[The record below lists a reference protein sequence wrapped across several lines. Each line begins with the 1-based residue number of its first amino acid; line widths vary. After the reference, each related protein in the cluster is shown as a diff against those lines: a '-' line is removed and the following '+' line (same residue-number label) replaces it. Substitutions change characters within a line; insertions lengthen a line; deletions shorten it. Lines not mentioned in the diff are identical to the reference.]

1 MEKRR
6 LISLRSVL
14 LQYLVRTALACLLVA
29 VGWLLVLML
38 WIQNG
43 ELFLPANQAAQACQK
58 AAQDV
63 LPGMTA
69 ATFDETQLDSLC
81 RYALFAAPD
90 SSEVLATN
98 MDAGHLQRAMENQQG
113 KTRWHFGYT
122 QYYMTSKLQDG
133 TVCLL
138 QFDYAV
144 PYADPAL
151 RGVLPDMQTVHCI
164 LGILLLVGAVV
175 WSTHRTGR
183 FLTRE
188 TEKLT
193 AAAQAVARKDLDSAV
208 FSGAKVRE
216 YESALQALQTMGDE
230 LTGSL
235 QKQWDMEQRQR
246 EQIIQLSHKLKTPL
260 TIIEGNA
267 ELLAE
272 DALTPEQREQVQAM
286 TAAFLREF
294 GRIDVLVCNAGI
306 ARQELFTD
314 ITEASWR
321 EVMGVDL
328 DGVFYCAQAVL
339 PDMLHR
345 KAGKIIT
352 LSSMWGQV
360 GASCEVAYSTAK
372 AGVIGLT
379 KALAKELGPSG
390 ITVNCVAPGV
400 IDTEMNGNLPQDIKD
415 ELAEETPLERLGTPE
430 DVAQAV
436 WFLASSAGDFF
447 TGQILAPN
455 GGLII

>member
-1 MEKRR
+1 MGIVCRK
-6 LISLRSVL
+6 
-14 LQYLVRTALACLLVA
+14 AKD
-29 VGWLLVLML
+29 
-38 WIQNG
+38 
-43 ELFLPANQAAQACQK
+43 QA
-58 AAQDV
+58 
-63 LPGMTA
+63 
-69 ATFDETQLDSLC
+69 
-81 RYALFAAPD
+81 
-90 SSEVLATN
+90 EVLAEEL
-98 MDAGHLQRAMENQQG
+98 AALGVPV
-113 KTRWHFGYT
+113 KVY
-122 QYYMTSKLQDG
+122 
-133 TVCLL
+133 VC
-138 QFDYAV
+138 D
-144 PYADPAL
+144 
-151 RGVLPDMQTVHCI
+151 
-164 LGILLLVGAVV
+164 
-175 WSTHRTGR
+175 
-183 FLTRE
+183 
-188 TEKLT
+188 
-193 AAAQAVARKDLDSAV
+193 VA
-208 FSGAKVRE
+208 
-216 YESALQALQTMGDE
+216 
-230 LTGSL
+230 
-235 QKQWDMEQRQR
+235 
-246 EQIIQLSHKLKTPL
+246 
-260 TIIEGNA
+260 
-267 ELLAE
+267 
-272 DALTPEQREQVQAM
+272 QREQVQAM

-314 ITEASWR
+314 ITEAGWR

-400 IDTEMNGNLPQDIKD
+400 IDTEMNGNLSQDIKD

>member
-6 LISLRSVL
+6 LTSLRSVL
-14 LQYLVRTALACLLVA
+14 LQYLVRTALACIVAAAVWFLLLLLLIQG
-29 VGWLLVLML
+29 GW
-38 WIQNG
+38 
-43 ELFLPANQAAQACQK
+43 FLPADQAARACQK

-98 MDAGHLQRAMENQQG
+98 MDAGHLQRAMENWQG

-151 RGVLPDMQTVHCI
+151 RGVLPDIQTVHGI

-216 YESALQALQTMGDE
+216 YESALQALQTMGDA

-246 EQIIQLSHKLKTPL
+246 EQIIRLSHKLKTPL
-260 TIIEGNA
+260 TIIKGNA

-272 DALTPEQREQVQAM
+272 DDLTEEQRAQVEAILQGAEQTRAY
-286 TAAFLREF
+286 L
-294 GRIDVLVCNAGI
+294 
-306 ARQELFTD
+306 
-314 ITEASWR
+314 
-321 EVMGVDL
+321 
-328 DGVFYCAQAVL
+328 
-339 PDMLHR
+339 
-345 KAGKIIT
+345 GKIR
-352 LSSMWGQV
+352 
-360 GASCEVAYSTAK
+360 AEV
-372 AGVIGLT
+372 
-379 KALAKELGPSG
+379 
-390 ITVNCVAPGV
+390 
-400 IDTEMNGNLPQDIKD
+400 Q
-415 ELAEETPLERLGTPE
+415 TPLKYR
-430 DVAQAV
+430 QRK
-436 WFLASSAGDFF
+436 
-447 TGQILAPN
+447 
-455 GGLII
+455 

>member
-1 MEKRR
+1 MGIVCRK
-6 LISLRSVL
+6 
-14 LQYLVRTALACLLVA
+14 AKD
-29 VGWLLVLML
+29 
-38 WIQNG
+38 
-43 ELFLPANQAAQACQK
+43 QA
-58 AAQDV
+58 
-63 LPGMTA
+63 
-69 ATFDETQLDSLC
+69 
-81 RYALFAAPD
+81 
-90 SSEVLATN
+90 EVLAEEL
-98 MDAGHLQRAMENQQG
+98 AALGVPV
-113 KTRWHFGYT
+113 KVY
-122 QYYMTSKLQDG
+122 
-133 TVCLL
+133 VC
-138 QFDYAV
+138 D
-144 PYADPAL
+144 
-151 RGVLPDMQTVHCI
+151 
-164 LGILLLVGAVV
+164 
-175 WSTHRTGR
+175 
-183 FLTRE
+183 
-188 TEKLT
+188 
-193 AAAQAVARKDLDSAV
+193 VA
-208 FSGAKVRE
+208 
-216 YESALQALQTMGDE
+216 
-230 LTGSL
+230 
-235 QKQWDMEQRQR
+235 
-246 EQIIQLSHKLKTPL
+246 
-260 TIIEGNA
+260 
-267 ELLAE
+267 
-272 DALTPEQREQVQAM
+272 QREQVQAM

-314 ITEASWR
+314 ITEAGWR

-447 TGQILAPN
+447 TGQVLAPN
-455 GGLII
+455 GGFLI

>member
-1 MEKRR
+1 MG
-6 LISLRSVL
+6 IV
-14 LQYLVRTALACLLVA
+14 
-29 VGWLLVLML
+29 
-38 WIQNG
+38 
-43 ELFLPANQAAQACQK
+43 CQK
-58 AAQDV
+58 AKD
-63 LPGMTA
+63 
-69 ATFDETQLDSLC
+69 
-81 RYALFAAPD
+81 
-90 SSEVLATN
+90 
-98 MDAGHLQRAMENQQG
+98 RAE
-113 KTRWHFGYT
+113 
-122 QYYMTSKLQDG
+122 
-133 TVCLL
+133 
-138 QFDYAV
+138 A
-144 PYADPAL
+144 
-151 RGVLPDMQTVHCI
+151 
-164 LGILLLVGAVV
+164 
-175 WSTHRTGR
+175 
-183 FLTRE
+183 
-188 TEKLT
+188 
-193 AAAQAVARKDLDSAV
+193 
-208 FSGAKVRE
+208 
-216 YESALQALQTMGDE
+216 
-230 LTGSL
+230 
-235 QKQWDMEQRQR
+235 
-246 EQIIQLSHKLKTPL
+246 
-260 TIIEGNA
+260 
-267 ELLAE
+267 LAE
-272 DALTPEQREQVQAM
+272 ELAALGVPVKVYVCDVAQREQVQAM
-286 TAAFLREF
+286 TAAFLRDF

-447 TGQILAPN
+447 TGQVLAPN
-455 GGLII
+455 GGFLI

>member
-1 MEKRR
+1 MAALITGGSRGIGAACAR
-6 LISLRSVL
+6 LFAQQGYGVGIVCRKAKD
-14 LQYLVRTALACLLVA
+14 RAEALAEELAALGVPVKVYVCDVA
-29 VGWLLVLML
+29 
-38 WIQNG
+38 
-43 ELFLPANQAAQACQK
+43 
-58 AAQDV
+58 
-63 LPGMTA
+63 
-69 ATFDETQLDSLC
+69 
-81 RYALFAAPD
+81 
-90 SSEVLATN
+90 
-98 MDAGHLQRAMENQQG
+98 
-113 KTRWHFGYT
+113 
-122 QYYMTSKLQDG
+122 
-133 TVCLL
+133 
-138 QFDYAV
+138 
-144 PYADPAL
+144 
-151 RGVLPDMQTVHCI
+151 
-164 LGILLLVGAVV
+164 
-175 WSTHRTGR
+175 
-183 FLTRE
+183 
-188 TEKLT
+188 
-193 AAAQAVARKDLDSAV
+193 
-208 FSGAKVRE
+208 
-216 YESALQALQTMGDE
+216 
-230 LTGSL
+230 
-235 QKQWDMEQRQR
+235 
-246 EQIIQLSHKLKTPL
+246 
-260 TIIEGNA
+260 
-267 ELLAE
+267 
-272 DALTPEQREQVQAM
+272 QREQVQAM

-447 TGQILAPN
+447 TGQVLAPN
-455 GGLII
+455 GGFLI

>member
-1 MEKRR
+1 MG
-6 LISLRSVL
+6 IV
-14 LQYLVRTALACLLVA
+14 
-29 VGWLLVLML
+29 
-38 WIQNG
+38 
-43 ELFLPANQAAQACQK
+43 CQK
-58 AAQDV
+58 AKD
-63 LPGMTA
+63 
-69 ATFDETQLDSLC
+69 
-81 RYALFAAPD
+81 
-90 SSEVLATN
+90 
-98 MDAGHLQRAMENQQG
+98 RAE
-113 KTRWHFGYT
+113 
-122 QYYMTSKLQDG
+122 
-133 TVCLL
+133 
-138 QFDYAV
+138 A
-144 PYADPAL
+144 
-151 RGVLPDMQTVHCI
+151 
-164 LGILLLVGAVV
+164 
-175 WSTHRTGR
+175 
-183 FLTRE
+183 
-188 TEKLT
+188 
-193 AAAQAVARKDLDSAV
+193 
-208 FSGAKVRE
+208 
-216 YESALQALQTMGDE
+216 
-230 LTGSL
+230 
-235 QKQWDMEQRQR
+235 
-246 EQIIQLSHKLKTPL
+246 
-260 TIIEGNA
+260 
-267 ELLAE
+267 LAE
-272 DALTPEQREQVQAM
+272 ELAALGVPVKVYVCDVAQREQVQAM
-286 TAAFLREF
+286 TAAFLRDF

-379 KALAKELGPSG
+379 KALAKDLGPSG

-447 TGQILAPN
+447 TGQVLAPN

>member
-1 MEKRR
+1 MGIVCRKAKDRAE
-6 LISLRSVL
+6 
-14 LQYLVRTALACLLVA
+14 ALAEELAALGVPVKVYVCDVA
-29 VGWLLVLML
+29 
-38 WIQNG
+38 
-43 ELFLPANQAAQACQK
+43 
-58 AAQDV
+58 
-63 LPGMTA
+63 
-69 ATFDETQLDSLC
+69 
-81 RYALFAAPD
+81 
-90 SSEVLATN
+90 
-98 MDAGHLQRAMENQQG
+98 
-113 KTRWHFGYT
+113 
-122 QYYMTSKLQDG
+122 
-133 TVCLL
+133 
-138 QFDYAV
+138 
-144 PYADPAL
+144 
-151 RGVLPDMQTVHCI
+151 
-164 LGILLLVGAVV
+164 
-175 WSTHRTGR
+175 
-183 FLTRE
+183 
-188 TEKLT
+188 
-193 AAAQAVARKDLDSAV
+193 
-208 FSGAKVRE
+208 
-216 YESALQALQTMGDE
+216 
-230 LTGSL
+230 
-235 QKQWDMEQRQR
+235 
-246 EQIIQLSHKLKTPL
+246 
-260 TIIEGNA
+260 
-267 ELLAE
+267 
-272 DALTPEQREQVQAM
+272 QREQVQAM

-328 DGVFYCAQAVL
+328 DGVFYCAQAAL

-345 KAGKIIT
+345 KAGQIIP

-372 AGVIGLT
+372 AGVIGMT

-447 TGQILAPN
+447 TGQVLAPN

>member
-1 MEKRR
+1 MGIVCRKAKDQAE
-6 LISLRSVL
+6 
-14 LQYLVRTALACLLVA
+14 ALAEELAALGVPVKVYVCDVA
-29 VGWLLVLML
+29 
-38 WIQNG
+38 
-43 ELFLPANQAAQACQK
+43 
-58 AAQDV
+58 
-63 LPGMTA
+63 
-69 ATFDETQLDSLC
+69 
-81 RYALFAAPD
+81 
-90 SSEVLATN
+90 
-98 MDAGHLQRAMENQQG
+98 
-113 KTRWHFGYT
+113 
-122 QYYMTSKLQDG
+122 
-133 TVCLL
+133 
-138 QFDYAV
+138 
-144 PYADPAL
+144 
-151 RGVLPDMQTVHCI
+151 
-164 LGILLLVGAVV
+164 
-175 WSTHRTGR
+175 
-183 FLTRE
+183 
-188 TEKLT
+188 
-193 AAAQAVARKDLDSAV
+193 
-208 FSGAKVRE
+208 
-216 YESALQALQTMGDE
+216 
-230 LTGSL
+230 
-235 QKQWDMEQRQR
+235 
-246 EQIIQLSHKLKTPL
+246 
-260 TIIEGNA
+260 
-267 ELLAE
+267 
-272 DALTPEQREQVQAM
+272 QREQVQAM

-314 ITEASWR
+314 ITEAGWR

-400 IDTEMNGNLPQDIKD
+400 IDTEMNGNLSQDIKD

-447 TGQILAPN
+447 TGQVLAPN

>member
-1 MEKRR
+1 MAALITGGSRGIGAACAR
-6 LISLRSVL
+6 LFARQGYGVGIVCRKAKD
-14 LQYLVRTALACLLVA
+14 RAEALAEELAALGVPVKVSVCDVA
-29 VGWLLVLML
+29 
-38 WIQNG
+38 
-43 ELFLPANQAAQACQK
+43 
-58 AAQDV
+58 
-63 LPGMTA
+63 
-69 ATFDETQLDSLC
+69 
-81 RYALFAAPD
+81 
-90 SSEVLATN
+90 
-98 MDAGHLQRAMENQQG
+98 
-113 KTRWHFGYT
+113 
-122 QYYMTSKLQDG
+122 
-133 TVCLL
+133 
-138 QFDYAV
+138 
-144 PYADPAL
+144 
-151 RGVLPDMQTVHCI
+151 
-164 LGILLLVGAVV
+164 
-175 WSTHRTGR
+175 
-183 FLTRE
+183 
-188 TEKLT
+188 
-193 AAAQAVARKDLDSAV
+193 
-208 FSGAKVRE
+208 
-216 YESALQALQTMGDE
+216 
-230 LTGSL
+230 
-235 QKQWDMEQRQR
+235 
-246 EQIIQLSHKLKTPL
+246 
-260 TIIEGNA
+260 
-267 ELLAE
+267 
-272 DALTPEQREQVQAM
+272 QREQVQAM

-328 DGVFYCAQAVL
+328 DGVFYCAQAAL

-372 AGVIGLT
+372 AGVIGMT

-447 TGQILAPN
+447 TGQVRAPN

>member
-1 MEKRR
+1 MGIVCRKAKDQAE
-6 LISLRSVL
+6 
-14 LQYLVRTALACLLVA
+14 ALAKELAALGVPVKVYVCDVA
-29 VGWLLVLML
+29 
-38 WIQNG
+38 
-43 ELFLPANQAAQACQK
+43 
-58 AAQDV
+58 
-63 LPGMTA
+63 
-69 ATFDETQLDSLC
+69 
-81 RYALFAAPD
+81 
-90 SSEVLATN
+90 
-98 MDAGHLQRAMENQQG
+98 
-113 KTRWHFGYT
+113 
-122 QYYMTSKLQDG
+122 
-133 TVCLL
+133 
-138 QFDYAV
+138 
-144 PYADPAL
+144 
-151 RGVLPDMQTVHCI
+151 
-164 LGILLLVGAVV
+164 
-175 WSTHRTGR
+175 
-183 FLTRE
+183 
-188 TEKLT
+188 
-193 AAAQAVARKDLDSAV
+193 
-208 FSGAKVRE
+208 
-216 YESALQALQTMGDE
+216 
-230 LTGSL
+230 
-235 QKQWDMEQRQR
+235 
-246 EQIIQLSHKLKTPL
+246 
-260 TIIEGNA
+260 
-267 ELLAE
+267 
-272 DALTPEQREQVQAM
+272 QREQVQAM

-328 DGVFYCAQAVL
+328 DGVFYCAQAAL

-400 IDTEMNGNLPQDIKD
+400 IDTEMNGNLSQDIKD

-447 TGQILAPN
+447 TGQVLAPN

>member
-1 MEKRR
+1 MGIVCRKAKDQAE
-6 LISLRSVL
+6 
-14 LQYLVRTALACLLVA
+14 ALAEELAALGVPVKVYVCDVA
-29 VGWLLVLML
+29 
-38 WIQNG
+38 
-43 ELFLPANQAAQACQK
+43 
-58 AAQDV
+58 
-63 LPGMTA
+63 
-69 ATFDETQLDSLC
+69 
-81 RYALFAAPD
+81 
-90 SSEVLATN
+90 
-98 MDAGHLQRAMENQQG
+98 
-113 KTRWHFGYT
+113 
-122 QYYMTSKLQDG
+122 
-133 TVCLL
+133 
-138 QFDYAV
+138 
-144 PYADPAL
+144 
-151 RGVLPDMQTVHCI
+151 
-164 LGILLLVGAVV
+164 
-175 WSTHRTGR
+175 
-183 FLTRE
+183 
-188 TEKLT
+188 
-193 AAAQAVARKDLDSAV
+193 
-208 FSGAKVRE
+208 
-216 YESALQALQTMGDE
+216 
-230 LTGSL
+230 
-235 QKQWDMEQRQR
+235 
-246 EQIIQLSHKLKTPL
+246 
-260 TIIEGNA
+260 
-267 ELLAE
+267 
-272 DALTPEQREQVQAM
+272 QREQVQAM
-286 TAAFLREF
+286 TAAFLQEF

-400 IDTEMNGNLPQDIKD
+400 IDTEMNGNLSQDIKD

-447 TGQILAPN
+447 TGQVLAPN
-455 GGLII
+455 GGFLI

>member
-1 MEKRR
+1 MN
-6 LISLRSVL
+6 SV
-14 LQYLVRTALACLLVA
+14 
-29 VGWLLVLML
+29 
-38 WIQNG
+38 
-43 ELFLPANQAAQACQK
+43 PK
-58 AAQDV
+58 AA
-63 LPGMTA
+63 LITGGSRGIGA
-69 ATFDETQLDSLC
+69 AC
-81 RYALFAAPD
+81 ARLFAQQGYGVGIVCRKAKD
-90 SSEVLATN
+90 QAEVLAEEL
-98 MDAGHLQRAMENQQG
+98 AALGVPV
-113 KTRWHFGYT
+113 KVY
-122 QYYMTSKLQDG
+122 
-133 TVCLL
+133 VC
-138 QFDYAV
+138 D
-144 PYADPAL
+144 
-151 RGVLPDMQTVHCI
+151 
-164 LGILLLVGAVV
+164 
-175 WSTHRTGR
+175 
-183 FLTRE
+183 
-188 TEKLT
+188 
-193 AAAQAVARKDLDSAV
+193 VA
-208 FSGAKVRE
+208 
-216 YESALQALQTMGDE
+216 
-230 LTGSL
+230 
-235 QKQWDMEQRQR
+235 
-246 EQIIQLSHKLKTPL
+246 
-260 TIIEGNA
+260 
-267 ELLAE
+267 
-272 DALTPEQREQVQAM
+272 QREQVQAM

-447 TGQILAPN
+447 TGQVLAPN

>member
-1 MEKRR
+1 MGIVCRKTKDQAEA
-6 LISLRSVL
+6 LAEEL
-14 LQYLVRTALACLLVA
+14 TALGVPVKVYVCDVA
-29 VGWLLVLML
+29 
-38 WIQNG
+38 
-43 ELFLPANQAAQACQK
+43 
-58 AAQDV
+58 
-63 LPGMTA
+63 
-69 ATFDETQLDSLC
+69 
-81 RYALFAAPD
+81 
-90 SSEVLATN
+90 
-98 MDAGHLQRAMENQQG
+98 
-113 KTRWHFGYT
+113 
-122 QYYMTSKLQDG
+122 
-133 TVCLL
+133 
-138 QFDYAV
+138 
-144 PYADPAL
+144 
-151 RGVLPDMQTVHCI
+151 
-164 LGILLLVGAVV
+164 
-175 WSTHRTGR
+175 
-183 FLTRE
+183 
-188 TEKLT
+188 
-193 AAAQAVARKDLDSAV
+193 
-208 FSGAKVRE
+208 
-216 YESALQALQTMGDE
+216 
-230 LTGSL
+230 
-235 QKQWDMEQRQR
+235 
-246 EQIIQLSHKLKTPL
+246 
-260 TIIEGNA
+260 
-267 ELLAE
+267 
-272 DALTPEQREQVQAM
+272 QREQVQAM

-447 TGQILAPN
+447 TGQVLAPN

>member
-1 MEKRR
+1 MGIVCRKAKDQAE
-6 LISLRSVL
+6 
-14 LQYLVRTALACLLVA
+14 ALAEELAALSVPVKVYVCDVA
-29 VGWLLVLML
+29 
-38 WIQNG
+38 
-43 ELFLPANQAAQACQK
+43 
-58 AAQDV
+58 
-63 LPGMTA
+63 
-69 ATFDETQLDSLC
+69 
-81 RYALFAAPD
+81 
-90 SSEVLATN
+90 
-98 MDAGHLQRAMENQQG
+98 
-113 KTRWHFGYT
+113 
-122 QYYMTSKLQDG
+122 
-133 TVCLL
+133 
-138 QFDYAV
+138 
-144 PYADPAL
+144 
-151 RGVLPDMQTVHCI
+151 
-164 LGILLLVGAVV
+164 
-175 WSTHRTGR
+175 
-183 FLTRE
+183 
-188 TEKLT
+188 
-193 AAAQAVARKDLDSAV
+193 
-208 FSGAKVRE
+208 
-216 YESALQALQTMGDE
+216 
-230 LTGSL
+230 
-235 QKQWDMEQRQR
+235 
-246 EQIIQLSHKLKTPL
+246 
-260 TIIEGNA
+260 
-267 ELLAE
+267 
-272 DALTPEQREQVQAM
+272 QREQVQAM
-286 TAAFLREF
+286 TAAFLRDF

-447 TGQILAPN
+447 TGQVLAPN

>member
-1 MEKRR
+1 MGIVCRKAKDQAE
-6 LISLRSVL
+6 
-14 LQYLVRTALACLLVA
+14 ALAKELAALGVPVKVYVCDVA
-29 VGWLLVLML
+29 
-38 WIQNG
+38 
-43 ELFLPANQAAQACQK
+43 
-58 AAQDV
+58 
-63 LPGMTA
+63 
-69 ATFDETQLDSLC
+69 
-81 RYALFAAPD
+81 
-90 SSEVLATN
+90 
-98 MDAGHLQRAMENQQG
+98 
-113 KTRWHFGYT
+113 
-122 QYYMTSKLQDG
+122 
-133 TVCLL
+133 
-138 QFDYAV
+138 
-144 PYADPAL
+144 
-151 RGVLPDMQTVHCI
+151 
-164 LGILLLVGAVV
+164 
-175 WSTHRTGR
+175 
-183 FLTRE
+183 
-188 TEKLT
+188 
-193 AAAQAVARKDLDSAV
+193 
-208 FSGAKVRE
+208 
-216 YESALQALQTMGDE
+216 
-230 LTGSL
+230 
-235 QKQWDMEQRQR
+235 
-246 EQIIQLSHKLKTPL
+246 
-260 TIIEGNA
+260 
-267 ELLAE
+267 
-272 DALTPEQREQVQAM
+272 QREQVQAM

-328 DGVFYCAQAVL
+328 DGVFYCAQAAL

-447 TGQILAPN
+447 TGQVLAPN